1 MTRAASWVG
10 RLGSERIKL
19 RGGQTLFLPLL
30 RALYAEPSSSSLLS
44 FFFRLIFF
52 SFLSISTPNETARG
66 FMARTSFR
74 NASNGP
80 SLTTSWL
87 LWSSIQLL
95 LVTAVRRCSVL
106 SIERCKDKNLP
117 ALLSRSNLKTTFA
130 GMTGQSFFFF
140 LLSMFLSIPFF
151 FPPFYMTCW
160 PGATADRLGLV
171 MTSKQE
177 LRGGGWSLAIVV
189 LERALERQDSTR
201 NLTRAFDST
210 LIAPSLP
217 WTADEA
223 RKTRPRR
230 KKNQEEVSLAC
241 TSCGG
246 RADCYRQSR
255 GYW

>member
-1 MTRAASWVG
+1 MVLPALVEFRWGGECMGNEPNDLSQVGGEGGGGLGIRIYYRWSVANEGHDNILNRRAYNDPCSLVSGPAWK
-10 RLGSERIKL
+10 RKN
-19 RGGQTLFLPLL
+19 QAAWWTNPFPPLL

-106 SIERCKDKNLP
+106 PIERCKDKNLP

-177 LRGGGWSLAIVV
+177 LRGGGG
-189 LERALERQDSTR
+189 DH
-201 NLTRAFDST
+201 
-210 LIAPSLP
+210 
-217 WTADEA
+217 
-223 RKTRPRR
+223 
-230 KKNQEEVSLAC
+230 
-241 TSCGG
+241 
-246 RADCYRQSR
+246 
-255 GYW
+255 